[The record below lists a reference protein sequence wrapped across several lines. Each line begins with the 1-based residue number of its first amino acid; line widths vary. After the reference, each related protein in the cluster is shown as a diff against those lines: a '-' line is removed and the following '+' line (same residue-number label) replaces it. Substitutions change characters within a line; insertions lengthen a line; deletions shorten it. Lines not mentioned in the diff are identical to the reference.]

1 MSNIAKN
8 IIFLEIEQLEI
19 YIIIEKNR
27 TFAPQIGH
35 IMSSLLME

>member
-1 MSNIAKN
+1 MLNIIKN
-8 IIFLEIEQLEI
+8 IVFLKIEQLGI

-35 IMSSLLME
+35 IMSSLLVE

>member
-1 MSNIAKN
+1 MLNIAKN

-27 TFAPQIGH
+27 TFAR
-35 IMSSLLME
+35 